1 MEPEKGTAG
10 RGSGPEPGNL
20 HFLGLCKSLLRLRNF
35 SRCREFA
42 LRIQRSDP
50 DISDT
55 VDRILAITDV
65 HLAAERRLHGH
76 FDWYAILQLRRIDSG
91 NHQLIRDQFKRLAQ
105 LLNPNRNEFASSD
118 EAFVFVRDAWR
129 VLSDPEKRAEYEQ
142 AIGDYVPQ
150 EHCTHS
156 SGSKQEGF
164 GAVPSN
170 GPNVNVGEQKAT
182 FWTMCPYC
190 WSLHEYENI
199 YEDCSLRC
207 QKCRRV
213 FQGIL
218 VKPPTNDMLVK
229 GKDQYYC
236 FCAHVPLRYPPSQ
249 HSDVNGSKSNMEK
262 PWSMEGWF
270 KNGKS
275 SADTPE
281 DDDVDD
287 LSKNCGIG
295 KEERVL
301 HAEQAGSGG
310 MYEDSGN
317 GKRRMRVKTVARN
330 TKKMTGNRMRNQAN
344 ISRDSDGEPLDLD
357 AEDGD

>member
-20 HFLGLCKSLLRLRNF
+20 YYLGLCTSLLRLRKF

-42 LRIQRSDP
+42 LKIQRSDP

-65 HLAAERRLHGH
+65 HLAAERRLDSH
-76 FDWYAILQLRRIDSG
+76 FDWYAILQLGRSDSG
-91 NHQLIRDQFKRLAQ
+91 NHQLIRNQFKRLAQ

-118 EAFVFVRDAWR
+118 EAFVLVRDAWR

-142 AIGDYVPQ
+142 AIGDLVRQ
-150 EHCTHS
+150 EHCKQS
-156 SGSKQEGF
+156 SESKKEGF
-164 GAVPSN
+164 GVVPRN
-170 GPNVNVGEQKAT
+170 GRNVNVGKQKAS

-190 WSLHEYENI
+190 WSLHEYEKI

-207 QKCRRV
+207 PKCRRV
-213 FQGIL
+213 FQGIA

-236 FCAHVPLRYPPSQ
+236 YCAHVPLRYPPSQ
-249 HSDVNGSKSNMEK
+249 HSEVKGSKFNMQK
-262 PWSMEGWF
+262 PWSMEGWI

-275 SADTPE
+275 SVDSPE

-287 LSKNCGIG
+287 SSKNCGIG
-295 KEERVL
+295 EEERVL
-301 HAEQAGSGG
+301 RAEQAGTEGLYG
-310 MYEDSGN
+310 DLGN

-330 TKKMTGNRMRNQAN
+330 TKKMTGNRMRNRAY
-344 ISRDSDGEPLDLD
+344 ISRDSDAESLDLD